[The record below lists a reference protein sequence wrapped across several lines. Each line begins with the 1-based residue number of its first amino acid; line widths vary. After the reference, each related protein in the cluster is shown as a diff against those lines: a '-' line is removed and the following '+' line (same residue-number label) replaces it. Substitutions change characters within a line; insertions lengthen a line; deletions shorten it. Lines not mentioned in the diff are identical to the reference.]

1 MSTYDAVIVGSGP
14 NGLSAAILLAQQ
26 GLSVHVI
33 EAENTIGGG
42 TRTKELT
49 EPGFLHDVC
58 SAVHPTAV
66 ASPFLSTLPL
76 HEYGLE
82 WIYPEVSA
90 AHPLDDGNAV
100 LGYQS
105 IEKTME
111 QFGSDAKMYKRLFA
125 DFVEQWESLRFD
137 LFGTLRGV
145 ENPLSMARFGWYG
158 WLSAKDLTNSLF
170 KKPEAKAFFAG
181 MAAHSILPLDKLF
194 SASFGL
200 VLTTSMH
207 AVGWPIAKGGSATIT
222 NAMASYFKSLGGS
235 IETGNRITD
244 YAEIPNS
251 KAVLFDLTPH
261 QIANICSDQ
270 LPDGYCKKLNSYKY
284 GPGVFKMD
292 LAVSDPIPWLNQDC
306 RKAGT
311 VHLGGSFEEL
321 AFSEKEIWS
330 GNHSDKPYVLLSQPS
345 MFDESRAPNGKHT
358 VWAYC
363 HVPNGSG
370 RDCTEEILTQIER
383 YAPGFQDTIISK
395 HTMTAVQMND
405 YNENYIGG
413 DINGGAQFF
422 KQLIGRPVL
431 KWDPYKIPF
440 QGAYICSSSTPPG
453 GGVHGM
459 CGFHAAKSA
468 LNNEFGITA

>member
-1 MSTYDAVIVGSGP
+1 MATYDAVIVGSGP
-14 NGLSAAILLAQQ
+14 NGLSAGILLAQQ
-26 GLSVHVI
+26 GLSVHII
-33 EAENTIGGG
+33 EAEITIGGG
-42 TRTKELT
+42 TRTQELT

-76 HEYGLE
+76 HDYALE
-82 WIYPEVSA
+82 WIYPEVAA
-90 AHPLDDGNAV
+90 AHPFVDGNAI

-105 IEKTME
+105 LNKTLE
-111 QFGSDAKMYKRLFA
+111 QFGSDAKMYKRLFV
-125 DFVEQWESLRFD
+125 DFIEHWESLRVD

-158 WLSAKDLTNSLF
+158 WLSAKDLTNALF
-170 KKPEAKAFFAG
+170 KKAEAKAFFAG

-207 AVGWPIAKGGSATIT
+207 AVGWPIAKSGSASIT

-244 YAEIPNS
+244 YAEIP
-251 KAVLFDLTPH
+251 KAKAILFDLTPR
-261 QIANICSDQ
+261 QIVTICGDN
-270 LPDGYCKKLNSYKY
+270 LPNPYRKKLNRYTY

-292 LAVSDPIPWLNQDC
+292 FAVSEPIPWKHKDC
-306 RKAGT
+306 LKAGT
-311 VHLGGSFEEL
+311 VHLGGSFEEI
-321 AFSEKEIWS
+321 AFSEKEVWS
-330 GNHSDKPYVLLSQPS
+330 GNHPQNPYVLLSQPS
-345 MFDESRAPNGKHT
+345 IFDESRAPKGKHI

-363 HVPNGSG
+363 HVPNGSEKNCS
-370 RDCTEEILTQIER
+370 DEIIDQIER
-383 YAPGFQDTIISK
+383 YAPGFRETILST
-395 HTMTAVQMND
+395 HTMSAVQMNA
-405 YNENYIGG
+405 YNENYVGG
-413 DINGGAQFF
+413 DINGGAQSFS
-422 KQLIGRPVL
+422 QLVGRPVL
-431 KWDPYKIPF
+431 KWDPYKIPLP
-440 QGAYICSSSTPPG
+440 GAYICSSSTPPG

-468 LNNEFGITA
+468 LKNEFGMTV